1 MGTNQKKSRVHAI
14 ISGRVQGVAYRW
26 YTRDAATELGING
39 LVRNLANG
47 SVELVAEGLEGS
59 LKKLIDW
66 CHKGPSMASVTAVE
80 TKWEESRNEFND
92 FSIRH

>member
-1 MGTNQKKSRVHAI
+1 MGLNQKEVRVHAI

-26 YTRDAATELGING
+26 YARDTAKELDVSG
-39 LVRNLANG
+39 LVRNLADGN
-47 SVELVAEGLEGS
+47 VELVAEGPEEA

-66 CHKGPSMASVTAVE
+66 CHKGPSMARVTSVV
-80 TKWEESRNEFND
+80 TKWEESKNEFND